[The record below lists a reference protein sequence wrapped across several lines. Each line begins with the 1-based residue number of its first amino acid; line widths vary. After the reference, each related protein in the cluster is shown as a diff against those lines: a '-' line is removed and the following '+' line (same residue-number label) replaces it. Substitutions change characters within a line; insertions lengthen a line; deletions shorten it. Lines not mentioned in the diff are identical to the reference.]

1 MATTKPRTCRRTIVL
16 AADYEVDWGRLRRDR
31 ESLGLSQD
39 VAAVAARLHP
49 NRLGQYERGDRDGVD
64 VRTLARIAA
73 VYGRTTADYLVEV
86 EA

>member
-16 AADYEVDWGRLRRDR
+16 AA
-31 ESLGLSQD
+31 
-39 VAAVAARLHP
+39 
-49 NRLGQYERGDRDGVD
+49 
-64 VRTLARIAA
+64 

>member
-31 ESLGLSQD
+31 E
-39 VAAVAARLHP
+39 
-49 NRLGQYERGDRDGVD
+49 
-64 VRTLARIAA
+64 A